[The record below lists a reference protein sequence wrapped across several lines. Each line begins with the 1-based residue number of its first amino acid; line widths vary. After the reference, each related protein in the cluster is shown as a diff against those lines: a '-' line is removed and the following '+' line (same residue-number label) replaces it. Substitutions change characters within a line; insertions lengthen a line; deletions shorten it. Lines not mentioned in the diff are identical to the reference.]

1 MNRYISNK
9 WKVGINKK
17 YILVYIKFKNTYLKT
32 HRPGQLQ
39 WNHRLL
45 VENSRLKNFHFCC
58 PFNPLFCPETLGLL
72 RAPHRDFIPLWVSG
86 TSPTVSSSLL
96 TRGEDNKGSHVLS
109 TALEG
114 WAVQRQTEMSKFK
127 TFLPKTLYESGINR
141 EHSVNSPLLVSPT
154 KSWILWCYTL
164 KLMLI
169 YEWRA
174 PSCIWRAFPPVGTL
188 LSPWYRLREGG
199 EDAHSDAFSQQTL

>member
-1 MNRYISNK
+1 MKPQIAG
-9 WKVGINKK
+9 W
-17 YILVYIKFKNTYLKT
+17 KFKIEKL
-32 HRPGQLQ
+32 
-39 WNHRLL
+39 
-45 VENSRLKNFHFCC
+45 
-58 PFNPLFCPETLGLL
+58 
-72 RAPHRDFIPLWVSG
+72 
-86 TSPTVSSSLL
+86 SLL
-96 TRGEDNKGSHVLS
+96 LPIQPIILFWDSRIAQGSPQGLYSSVGVWYKPYSQFKPADTWEDNKGSHVLP
-109 TALEG
+109 TTLEG

-141 EHSVNSPLLVSPT
+141 EHSVNSPLLVSST

-174 PSCIWRAFPPVGTL
+174 PSCIWRAFTPVGTL